1 MCKLSFLLRYKDSK
15 NNLLLPDKKSI
26 HPHKCLNLTILL
38 LLSNQ
43 YCTVMKFCNQKT
55 EIQKAITLIFSKKTG
70 CVLKSMMI

>member
-26 HPHKCLNLTILL
+26 HPHKYLNLTILL

-43 YCTVMKFCNQKT
+43 YCT
-55 EIQKAITLIFSKKTG
+55 KAPISFSSLLVWGYPPQTPTNFFS
-70 CVLKSMMI
+70 L